1 MADSESTE
9 GEPPRPESKEAVQ
22 EETREADK
30 GESDKKKA
38 AVGGKVGV
46 RLQAAGDAPIMK
58 TRNYNVS
65 GSFKVADE
73 SVNLSIAFRL
83 IERNGLVGL
92 SPS

>member
-1 MADSESTE
+1 MADSENTE

-30 GESDKKKA
+30 GEPGEADKGEPDKKKA
-38 AVGGKVGV
+38 AVGGKVEV

-65 GSFKVADE
+65 GPSRLQM
-73 SVNLSIAFRL
+73 NLYS
-83 IERNGLVGL
+83 
-92 SPS
+92 